1 MPFNPFFIFGGIC
14 AVIIGILFYLLSA
27 TKAELAGEREL
38 STARAIAIESY
49 EASIKSAN
57 EELEKTVG
65 ALKSLNAKNKRD
77 KDEINKIKNQLIS
90 GAGSSCL
97 DAINAIYHRLH
108 QQARDKNST
117 NNKPKNSSR

>member
-1 MPFNPFFIFGGIC
+1 MPFNPLLFFGGIF

-27 TKAELAGEREL
+27 TKAELKNEREL

-57 EELEKTVG
+57 EELEKSVG
-65 ALKSLNAKNKRD
+65 ALKTLNAKNKRD

-90 GAGSSCL
+90 GSDSSCL

-117 NNKPKNSSR
+117 SN

>member
-1 MPFNPFFIFGGIC
+1 MGFNPFFIFGSIC
-14 AVIIGILFYLLSA
+14 AVIIGILFYVLSA
-27 TKAELAGEREL
+27 TKAELKNEREL

-57 EELEKTVG
+57 AELEKSAK
-65 ALKSLNAKNKRD
+65 ALKILNAKNKRD

-90 GAGSSCL
+90 GSDSSCL
-97 DAINAIYHRLH
+97 DAINAICHRLH

-117 NNKPKNSSR
+117 SN

>member
-27 TKAELAGEREL
+27 TKTELKNEREL

-49 EASIKSAN
+49 EANIKSAN
-57 EELEKTVG
+57 EELEKSAK

-90 GAGSSCL
+90 EQNSSCL

-117 NNKPKNSSR
+117 GNQSKNSSR

>member
-1 MPFNPFFIFGGIC
+1 MGFNPFFIFGSIC

-27 TKAELAGEREL
+27 TKAELKNEREL

-57 EELEKTVG
+57 EELEKSAK
-65 ALKSLNAKNKRD
+65 ALKILNAKNKRD

-90 GAGSSCL
+90 DGGSSCL
-97 DAINAIYHRLH
+97 DTINGIYNRLH
-108 QQARDKNST
+108 EQARDKNITS
-117 NNKPKNSSR
+117 N

>member
-1 MPFNPFFIFGGIC
+1 MGFNPFFIFGGVC

-27 TKAELAGEREL
+27 TKAELKNEREL

-57 EELEKTVG
+57 EELEKSVG
-65 ALKSLNAKNKRD
+65 ALKTLNAKNKRD

-90 GAGSSCL
+90 EQNSSCL
-97 DAINAIYHRLH
+97 DAINAIYYRLH

-117 NNKPKNSSR
+117 SN

>member
-1 MPFNPFFIFGGIC
+1 MGFNPFFIFGGIC

-27 TKAELAGEREL
+27 TKAELKNEREL

-49 EASIKSAN
+49 EESIKSAN
-57 EELEKTVG
+57 EELEKSAK

-90 GAGSSCL
+90 GAESSCL
-97 DAINAIYHRLH
+97 DAINGIYHRLH

-117 NNKPKNSSR
+117 SN

>member
-1 MPFNPFFIFGGIC
+1 MGFNPFFIFGGVC

-27 TKAELAGEREL
+27 TKAELKNEREL

-57 EELEKTVG
+57 EELEKSVG
-65 ALKSLNAKNKRD
+65 ALKTLNAKNKRD

-90 GAGSSCL
+90 GSDSSCL

-117 NNKPKNSSR
+117 SN

>member
-1 MPFNPFFIFGGIC
+1 MGFNPFFIFGGIC

-27 TKAELAGEREL
+27 TKTELKNEREL
-38 STARAIAIESY
+38 STARGIAIEGY
-49 EASIKSAN
+49 EESIKSAN
-57 EELEKTVG
+57 EELEKSAK

-90 GAGSSCL
+90 EQNSSCL
-97 DAINAIYHRLH
+97 DAINGIYHRLH

-117 NNKPKNSSR
+117 SN

>member
-1 MPFNPFFIFGGIC
+1 MGFNPFFIFGGIC
-14 AVIIGILFYLLSA
+14 AVTIAILLWLLTA
-27 TKAELAGEREL
+27 TKTELKNEREL

-49 EASIKSAN
+49 EANIKSAN
-57 EELEKTVG
+57 EELEKSAK

-90 GAGSSCL
+90 GAESSCL

-117 NNKPKNSSR
+117 SN

>member
-1 MPFNPFFIFGGIC
+1 MGFNPFFILGGIC
-14 AVIIGILFYLLSA
+14 AVIIGILLYLLSA
-27 TKAELAGEREL
+27 TKAELKNEREL

-49 EASIKSAN
+49 EESIKSAN
-57 EELEKTVG
+57 EELEKSAK
-65 ALKSLNAKNKRD
+65 ALKTLNARNRKD

-90 GAGSSCL
+90 GAESSCL

-117 NNKPKNSSR
+117 SN

>member
-1 MPFNPFFIFGGIC
+1 MPFNPLLFFGGIC

-27 TKAELAGEREL
+27 TKTELAGEREL

-57 EELEKTVG
+57 EELGKSAK
-65 ALKSLNAKNKRD
+65 ALKILNAKNKRD

-90 GAGSSCL
+90 GAESSCL

-117 NNKPKNSSR
+117 SN

>member
-1 MPFNPFFIFGGIC
+1 MGFNPFFILGGIC
-14 AVIIGILFYLLSA
+14 AVVIGILLYLLTA
-27 TKAELAGEREL
+27 TKAELKNEREL

-57 EELEKTVG
+57 EELGKSAK
-65 ALKSLNAKNKRD
+65 ALKILNAKNKRD

-90 GAGSSCL
+90 GAESSCL

-117 NNKPKNSSR
+117 SN

>member
-38 STARAIAIESY
+38 STARAIAIDSY

-57 EELEKTVG
+57 EELEKTAK

-90 GAGSSCL
+90 EQNSSCL

-117 NNKPKNSSR
+117 SN